1 MKILY
6 PIILS
11 VLLLT
16 ACRTPQQKKH
26 AYMKRTY
33 HALRKAVKEAEVTNL
48 NDSVRVI
55 FPDNLMF
62 AFNSSSIKQ
71 ELQASMKRL
80 SQALNKFDKT
90 IVLVAGHTD
99 NVGEDEY
106 NNKLSAQRA
115 DTAKSVLTANEVNP
129 LRITTWGMGKK
140 YPLAGNDTEQGRARN
155 RRVEFIVLY
164 EAKK

>member
-6 PIILS
+6 SMLLGIILMA
-11 VLLLT
+11 

-33 HALRKAVKEAEVTNL
+33 QALRKAVKEAEVSNL

-62 AFNSSSIKQ
+62 AFNSSTIKP
-71 ELQASMKRL
+71 ELRPSMKRL
-80 SQALNKFDKT
+80 SRAINKFDKT
-90 IVLVAGHTD
+90 VVLVAGHTD
-99 NVGEDEY
+99 NVGEEEY

-115 DTAKSVLTANEVNP
+115 DTAKTALCVNKVDP

-140 YPLAGNDTEQGRARN
+140 YPIAGNETEQGRARN

-164 EAKK
+164 ESKK